1 MRHFSAETAIQAA
14 AEGPAGDGPRR
25 KLPHSATSL
34 RTRFGRLSLL
44 LGVYAA
50 IGTAGIPLATAA
62 TPRHPAH
69 GGATPAAV
77 RGVKLGR
84 SGRAPS
90 PQPMAHAAARR
101 SRDSRMAGVSRP
113 AHPGRSAGP
122 SHAANPGA
130 PVRSASTVHRGVVPL
145 ANTTWDDPA
154 MPPAILDAIQTAA
167 HDSGV
172 DPHLLT
178 AIAWRESRFDPNAL
192 NRQSSARGLL
202 QFTSGTWLR
211 AVRDY
216 GSEHDVADYAAAIH
230 TSRSGDL
237 VVPDE
242 VKSAILELRSNP
254 ILSAKLAADSMKRE
268 RVVMEAQLG
277 RRVTSA
283 DLYLMHVLG
292 PAGAMRFLEA
302 MAKQP
307 NASSLKVASLKVM
320 RNAGL
325 LAQDGH
331 PLTVANTYAAAKT
344 MLDSQHQHST
354 LLLATAKD
362 ANAPVPTALPAEMP

>member
-1 MRHFSAETAIQAA
+1 MAGGSRAA
-14 AEGPAGDGPRR
+14 
-25 KLPHSATSL
+25 H
-34 RTRFGRLSLL
+34 
-44 LGVYAA
+44 
-50 IGTAGIPLATAA
+50 
-62 TPRHPAH
+62 
-69 GGATPAAV
+69 
-77 RGVKLGR
+77 LGR
-84 SGRAPS
+84 F
-90 PQPMAHAAARR
+90 
-101 SRDSRMAGVSRP
+101 
-113 AHPGRSAGP
+113 AGP
-122 SHAANPGA
+122 SRAANPGSA
-130 PVRSASTVHRGVVPL
+130 PRNASAVHRGVVPL

-167 HDSGV
+167 HESGV

-192 NRQSSARGLL
+192 NRQSSAKGLL

-237 VVPDE
+237 VVPEE

-254 ILSAKLAADSMKRE
+254 VLSARLAADSMKRE
-268 RVVMEAQLG
+268 RVVMEARLG

-292 PAGAMRFLEA
+292 PAGAVRFLEA
-302 MAKQP
+302 AAKQP
-307 NASSLKVASLKVM
+307 GESSLKVASLTVM

-331 PLTVANTYAAAKT
+331 PMTVANTYAAAKT
-344 MLDSQHQHST
+344 MLDSQHQHSM

-362 ANAPVPTALPAEMP
+362 GNASAPVVLPAGTP